1 MSSNWS
7 LSDDEISG
15 DHPLS
20 VDQVLSTLKS
30 NCARALDGDYEYP
43 EILLEGIAF
52 DFMALYD
59 FMQRGIIP
67 TAWRN

>member
-1 MSSNWS
+1 MSDEWS
-7 LSDDEISG
+7 LSGDEIAE
-15 DHPLS
+15 LN
-20 VDQVLSTLKS
+20 VDDVLSTLYA
-30 NCARALDGDYEYP
+30 NCSRALDEDYEYP